1 MNIFAE
7 NRHDMKDALI
17 NKIKQFAINGWAL
30 GECHGLSHW
39 ERVERNGL
47 LIATEEVNTTV
58 VRLFAYLHDK
68 WRVDNGYDMEH
79 GIRAAEHLPT
89 LRDTLLSELSDEEF
103 EQLRRACELHTVRHR
118 TGDITIDTCFD
129 ADRLDLTRVGIT
141 PDPDRMATERGAYYA
156 ANMSGY

>member
-1 MNIFAE
+1 
-7 NRHDMKDALI
+7 MKDALI

-47 LIATEEVNTTV
+47 LIATEEVNTTI

-79 GIRAAEHLPT
+79 GIRAAEQLSA

-103 EQLRRACELHTVRHR
+103 ELLSTACRLHTVCHR
-118 TGDITIDTCFD
+118 TGNITIDTCFD

-141 PDPDRMATERGAYYA
+141 PDPERMATERGAYYA
-156 ANMSGY
+156 ANMHSFCSR